1 MHAGL
6 LMGMVLLLL
15 RRFEPPIGSLTFLV
29 GVTAVFVTMI
39 KGADPVI
46 LVGVL
51 GGMAA
56 DVMPA
61 AMRPSPERLVQLR
74 VFAFLLP
81 LVVYALY
88 FAALIS
94 VDGVWWPMHL
104 WAGAPIVAGLTGWLV
119 SLPVVPPAMR
129 PAEAA

>member
-1 MHAGL
+1 MHVGL

-29 GVTAVFVTMI
+29 GVTSVFVTMI

-74 VFAFLLP
+74 VFAFL
-81 LVVYALY
+81 LY